1 MNRAKG
7 IFLILILFAV
17 SCAHPGADP
26 EPLDFH
32 PGDLEP
38 GRFCIDFEET
48 TRGEAINGVNAA
60 LLYNDLGI
68 NFPSNPIIFNNSA
81 LCDGFQCLYQGD
93 PGAARPERSC
103 GPLEIR
109 IHPDLLAGKVE
120 FEARNIGFISIPVE
134 IVATAY
140 GDEDGAEV
148 EVDQYRKVSRSTL
161 GDLRPV
167 EIVTVESIETHEMT
181 EPPITKVIV
190 NYGTCPPHVT
200 IDNLCITPK
209 DRVVGTIGQSDAGA
223 DRLVYYF
230 DNRERK
236 SYVQLA
242 NLSDSPIDVHVQVW
256 MVNST
261 TATCEEIDFYDTY
274 SGLDVHTYDIL
285 NITRNDGP
293 PLMWPPLY
301 LSGIYGFVV
310 VSRSTGPSNSLV
322 GVMKI
327 IDDAGY
333 EYRTNAIAPES
344 VSTASNMFGNI
355 NFNNIN
361 GNKFSDLI
369 GFTYSETSSPDGVF
383 AEGVASVFGQ
393 PGKEIMIL
401 DEDENITSCSPVTFS
416 CSDGSA
422 NIAIDNSLPTSKA
435 PGGRA
440 CNTSIINAGN
450 DSGSIYMPF
459 ESSFCTN
466 PAVGDEDNNCLYD
479 THFVGFIGLNNGD
492 GSGSFDSWWGGEIT
506 DDE

>member
-48 TRGEAINGVNAA
+48 TREEAVNGVNAA
-60 LLYNDLGI
+60 FLYSDLGI
-68 NFPSNPIIFNNSA
+68 HFLSNPIIFNNSA

-93 PGAARPERSC
+93 PGSARPERSC

-148 EVDQYRKVSRSTL
+148 EVDQYRKVSLSTL

-167 EIVTVESIETHEMT
+167 EFVTVESIETHEMT

-242 NLSDSPIDVHVQVW
+242 NLSDSPVDVHVQVW

-261 TATCEEIDFYDTY
+261 VAICEEIDFYDTY
-274 SGLDVHTYDIL
+274 SGLDVHTYDML
-285 NITRNDGP
+285 NIIRNDGP

-369 GFTYSETSSPDGVF
+369 GFTYTEISPDTVKASPGVVSLF
-383 AEGVASVFGQ
+383 GDPIDAILIFNEHEVFF
-393 PGKEIMIL
+393 
-401 DEDENITSCSPVTFS
+401 SCSPVIFS
-416 CSDGSA
+416 CSDSSTNFG
-422 NIAIDNSLPTSKA
+422 IDNSLPNSKGA
-435 PGGRA
+435 NRV
-440 CNTSIINAGN
+440 CLTSIIGAGN
-450 DSGSIYMPF
+450 DSGHLQMPLSGF
-459 ESSFCTN
+459 VCTD
-466 PAVGDEDNNCLYD
+466 PSVGDDDDNCLHD
-479 THFVGFIGLNNGD
+479 THFAGFIGLNNGD